1 MERDGNKVQRSESF
15 DVTKDQRIQPISN
28 DVSKINRLSV
38 SESSIL
44 QMEAA
49 QSEAQ
54 TISPGTSEAGTLKKS
69 KKFKPKKFL
78 AKTFGSKKNVDE
90 PEQLNNA
97 KDAGTSNQEAQN
109 EVVVNTSDKP
119 SPKVKGFKSSFLK
132 KLTKKGKVGPQTG
145 SLEAGMENIEKK
157 EEDLSVSQ
165 TSLVDMED
173 PEVKEVPKSEPVT
186 LESRKVQMK
195 ITMSAKKLEKKRER
209 DATMT
214 LPTIESNI
222 VTKAS
227 SPPPSNI
234 PQTTDIE
241 LPSASNSTLQTLP
254 KEGAED
260 TESMKKHVVS
270 YKKSSDEGKGSGNL
284 SDGKETAT
292 VHTQQAHKPQ
302 QLTLSSSSSE
312 ENKSKSPET
321 PGPSGLQAE
330 EIKFDIGTPVRP
342 LRTSSSGVIPSPSID
357 SAAGDS
363 IDQVF
368 YSPTSDISDPSE
380 KPEENSR
387 RKIVPFVPQLTIYT
401 PEEQE
406 LLRKNVEANIDS
418 LSSQMQD
425 SSLYPNFDDTLTS
438 NMAPQTPDKRE
449 HLYKILVIGEL
460 GTGKTSFIKRY
471 VHQFFSQNYRATI
484 GVDFA
489 LKVLSWDAA
498 TTIRLQL
505 WDIAGQERFGNMTRV
520 YYKEAVGAFIVFDV
534 TRNATFDAVIKWKH
548 DLDSKVQLPDGSPI
562 PCILLANKCDQ
573 TKQGLVTTPAKMDEY
588 VKEHGFTAWFET
600 SAKDNINIEESAKAL
615 VSKILANDN
624 LIRNDMIDSE
634 RLQLAGTNGNNQE
647 KKFCSC

>member
-54 TISPGTSEAGTLKKS
+54 TISPGTSEQGTLKKS

-78 AKTFGSKKNVDE
+78 AKFGSKKNVDE
-90 PEQLNNA
+90 PEPLNNA
-97 KDAGTSNQEAQN
+97 KDAGTTNQETQIEA
-109 EVVVNTSDKP
+109 VVNASDKA

-145 SLEAGMENIEKK
+145 SLEAGMEDIEKSNIKK

-195 ITMSAKKLEKKRER
+195 ITMSAKKMEKKRER

-241 LPSASNSTLQTLP
+241 LPSAINSTLLKNSNREAFYNLSNEANEKSSSEMENKPIKAEAQSVVVGDEQLNGKESAESASEIEKYLILTSSLNSIISSAKDLEDLQAVAQAQNLSKDIKFPENLPELKIRETLP
-254 KEGAED
+254 EQETDA
-260 TESMKKHVVS
+260 ESMKKHVVS
-270 YKKSSDEGKGSGNL
+270 YKKSSDDGTNNL

-321 PGPSGLQAE
+321 PGPSGLQPE

-368 YSPTSDISDPSE
+368 YSPTSDVSDPSE
-380 KPEENSR
+380 KPEENTR

-425 SSLYPNFDDTLTS
+425 SSLYPNFDDTLVRM
-438 NMAPQTPDKRE
+438 N
-449 HLYKILVIGEL
+449 
-460 GTGKTSFIKRY
+460 KTIC
-471 VHQFFSQNYRATI
+471 Q
-484 GVDFA
+484 
-489 LKVLSWDAA
+489 
-498 TTIRLQL
+498 
-505 WDIAGQERFGNMTRV
+505 
-520 YYKEAVGAFIVFDV
+520 
-534 TRNATFDAVIKWKH
+534 
-548 DLDSKVQLPDGSPI
+548 
-562 PCILLANKCDQ
+562 
-573 TKQGLVTTPAKMDEY
+573 KQS
-588 VKEHGFTAWFET
+588 H
-600 SAKDNINIEESAKAL
+600 
-615 VSKILANDN
+615 
-624 LIRNDMIDSE
+624 
-634 RLQLAGTNGNNQE
+634 
-647 KKFCSC
+647 

>member
-49 QSEAQ
+49 QTEAQ

-109 EVVVNTSDKP
+109 EVVVNTSDKA

-132 KLTKKGKVGPQTG
+132 KLTKKSKVGPQTG

-227 SPPPSNI
+227 SPPPSNL

-241 LPSASNSTLQTLP
+241 LPSASNSILRTNSNREAFYNLSNEANEKSSSEMENKPIKAEAVGNEQLNGEESAENPSEIEKYLILTSSLNTIISAAKDLEDLQAVAQAQNLSKDIKFPENLPELKITETLP

-380 KPEENSR
+380 KPEETR

-425 SSLYPNFDDTLTS
+425 SSLYPNFDDTLVRI
-438 NMAPQTPDKRE
+438 N
-449 HLYKILVIGEL
+449 
-460 GTGKTSFIKRY
+460 KT
-471 VHQFFSQNYRATI
+471 
-484 GVDFA
+484 
-489 LKVLSWDAA
+489 
-498 TTIRLQL
+498 
-505 WDIAGQERFGNMTRV
+505 
-520 YYKEAVGAFIVFDV
+520 
-534 TRNATFDAVIKWKH
+534 NAK
-548 DLDSKVQLPDGSPI
+548 
-562 PCILLANKCDQ
+562 
-573 TKQGLVTTPAKMDEY
+573 
-588 VKEHGFTAWFET
+588 
-600 SAKDNINIEESAKAL
+600 
-615 VSKILANDN
+615 
-624 LIRNDMIDSE
+624 
-634 RLQLAGTNGNNQE
+634 
-647 KKFCSC
+647 

>member
-90 PEQLNNA
+90 PEPLNNA
-97 KDAGTSNQEAQN
+97 KDAGTTNQETQN
-109 EVVVNTSDKP
+109 KLVVNLSEKA
-119 SPKVKGFKSSFLK
+119 SPKEKKVKTSFLK
-132 KLTKKGKVGPQTG
+132 KLTKKSKVGPLTG
-145 SLEAGMENIEKK
+145 SLEAGIEDIEKSNIK
-157 EEDLSVSQ
+157 KVEDLSVSQ

-173 PEVKEVPKSEPVT
+173 PEVKEVSKTDKSEPVT

-195 ITMSAKKLEKKRER
+195 ITMSAKKIEKKRER

-227 SPPPSNI
+227 SPPPSNV

-241 LPSASNSTLQTLP
+241 LPSASNSSLRSNSNREAFYNLSNEANEKSSSEMENKPIKAEAQSDAVGSEQLNGTESAENPSEIEKYLILTSSLNTIISAAKDLEDLQAVAQAQNLSKDIKFPENLP
-254 KEGAED
+254 ELKIREGLPEQETDA
-260 TESMKKHVVS
+260 ESMKKHVVS
-270 YKKSSDEGKGSGNL
+270 YKKSSEEGKGSGNL

-312 ENKSKSPET
+312 DNKSKSPET
-321 PGPSGLQAE
+321 PGTSGLKPE

-368 YSPTSDISDPSE
+368 YSPTSDISDSTE
-380 KPEENSR
+380 KPEENIR

-425 SSLYPNFDDTLTS
+425 SSLYPNFDDTLVRM
-438 NMAPQTPDKRE
+438 N
-449 HLYKILVIGEL
+449 
-460 GTGKTSFIKRY
+460 
-471 VHQFFSQNYRATI
+471 
-484 GVDFA
+484 
-489 LKVLSWDAA
+489 
-498 TTIRLQL
+498 
-505 WDIAGQERFGNMTRV
+505 
-520 YYKEAVGAFIVFDV
+520 
-534 TRNATFDAVIKWKH
+534 
-548 DLDSKVQLPDGSPI
+548 
-562 PCILLANKCDQ
+562 
-573 TKQGLVTTPAKMDEY
+573 
-588 VKEHGFTAWFET
+588 
-600 SAKDNINIEESAKAL
+600 
-615 VSKILANDN
+615 
-624 LIRNDMIDSE
+624 
-634 RLQLAGTNGNNQE
+634 
-647 KKFCSC
+647 

>member
-49 QSEAQ
+49 QSDAQ

-90 PEQLNNA
+90 PEPLNNA
-97 KDAGTSNQEAQN
+97 KDTGTTNQETQN
-109 EVVVNTSDKP
+109 KPVVNLNEKA
-119 SPKVKGFKSSFLK
+119 SPKEKKVKTSFLK
-132 KLTKKGKVGPQTG
+132 KLTKKSKVGPQTG
-145 SLEAGMENIEKK
+145 SLEAGMEDIEKSNIK
-157 EEDLSVSQ
+157 KVEDLSVSQ

-173 PEVKEVPKSEPVT
+173 PEVKEVSKSDKSEPVT

-195 ITMSAKKLEKKRER
+195 ITMSAKKIEKKRER

-241 LPSASNSTLQTLP
+241 LPSASNSTLRSNSNREAFYNLSNEANEKSSSEMENKPIKAEAQSVVVGSEQLNGKAENPSEIEKYLILTSSLNTIISAAKDLEDLQAVAKAQNLSKDIKFPENLP
-254 KEGAED
+254 ELKIRESLQEQETDA
-260 TESMKKHVVS
+260 ESMKNHVVS
-270 YKKSSDEGKGSGNL
+270 YTKSSEESKGSGNL
-284 SDGKETAT
+284 SDGKEIAT

-312 ENKSKSPET
+312 DNKSKSPET
-321 PGPSGLQAE
+321 PGTSGLKSE

-368 YSPTSDISDPSE
+368 YSPTSDISDSTE
-380 KPEENSR
+380 KPEENTR

-425 SSLYPNFDDTLTS
+425 SSLYPNFDDTLVRMS
-438 NMAPQTPDKRE
+438 
-449 HLYKILVIGEL
+449 
-460 GTGKTSFIKRY
+460 
-471 VHQFFSQNYRATI
+471 
-484 GVDFA
+484 
-489 LKVLSWDAA
+489 
-498 TTIRLQL
+498 
-505 WDIAGQERFGNMTRV
+505 
-520 YYKEAVGAFIVFDV
+520 
-534 TRNATFDAVIKWKH
+534 
-548 DLDSKVQLPDGSPI
+548 
-562 PCILLANKCDQ
+562 
-573 TKQGLVTTPAKMDEY
+573 
-588 VKEHGFTAWFET
+588 
-600 SAKDNINIEESAKAL
+600 
-615 VSKILANDN
+615 
-624 LIRNDMIDSE
+624 
-634 RLQLAGTNGNNQE
+634 
-647 KKFCSC
+647 

>member
-54 TISPGTSEAGTLKKS
+54 TISPGSSEAGTMKKS

-78 AKTFGSKKNVDE
+78 AKTFGSKKSVDE
-90 PEQLNNA
+90 SEPLNNV
-97 KDAGTSNQEAQN
+97 KDVATTNVETPANDPATVQLSEKA
-109 EVVVNTSDKP
+109 
-119 SPKVKGFKSSFLK
+119 SPKVKKSSSLKKSFLN
-132 KLTKKGKVGPQTG
+132 KLTKKSKVGPQTG
-145 SLEAGMENIEKK
+145 SLEAGMEDIEKSNIK
-157 EEDLSVSQ
+157 KMEDLSVSQ

-173 PEVKEVPKSEPVT
+173 PEVREVPKPEITVTDPVT

-195 ITMSAKKLEKKRER
+195 ITMSAKKIEKKRER

-214 LPTIESNI
+214 LPTIDSI
-222 VTKAS
+222 MSTKAS
-227 SPPPSNI
+227 SPPTPLNT

-241 LPSASNSTLQTLP
+241 LPSASDSTLRSAFYNLSNEANEKSSSEMENKPIKAEAESVAVGDEQLNGTESASEIEKYLILTSSLNTIISAAKDLEDLQAVAQAQSLSKDIKFPENLP
-254 KEGAED
+254 ELKIRESLPDQETD
-260 TESMKKHVVS
+260 EESMKKHVVS
-270 YKKSSDEGKGSGNL
+270 YKKSSEDGTGSGSL

-312 ENKSKSPET
+312 DNKSKSPET
-321 PGPSGLQAE
+321 NGLKTE

-342 LRTSSSGVIPSPSID
+342 LRTSSSGVLPSPSID

-368 YSPTSDISDPSE
+368 YSPTSDISDPSD

-406 LLRKNVEANIDS
+406 LLRKNVEANVDS
-418 LSSQMQD
+418 LSQD
-425 SSLYPNFDDTLTS
+425 SSLYPNFDDTLVR
-438 NMAPQTPDKRE
+438 M
-449 HLYKILVIGEL
+449 L
-460 GTGKTSFIKRY
+460 
-471 VHQFFSQNYRATI
+471 TI
-484 GVDFA
+484 
-489 LKVLSWDAA
+489 
-498 TTIRLQL
+498 Q
-505 WDIAGQERFGNMTRV
+505 
-520 YYKEAVGAFIVFDV
+520 
-534 TRNATFDAVIKWKH
+534 
-548 DLDSKVQLPDGSPI
+548 
-562 PCILLANKCDQ
+562 
-573 TKQGLVTTPAKMDEY
+573 
-588 VKEHGFTAWFET
+588 
-600 SAKDNINIEESAKAL
+600 
-615 VSKILANDN
+615 
-624 LIRNDMIDSE
+624 
-634 RLQLAGTNGNNQE
+634 
-647 KKFCSC
+647 